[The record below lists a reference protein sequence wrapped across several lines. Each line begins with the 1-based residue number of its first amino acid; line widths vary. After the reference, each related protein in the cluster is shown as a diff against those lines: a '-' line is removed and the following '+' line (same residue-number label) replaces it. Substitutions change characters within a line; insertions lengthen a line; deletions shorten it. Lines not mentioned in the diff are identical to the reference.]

1 MIKYA
6 ICGNIASGKSE
17 VERILARMGYKILD
31 TDEVAHNLLH
41 EKSDIIK
48 KEFEGFDISE
58 NDKICR
64 KKLGKI
70 VFSDKKLKEKLE
82 NILHPLIKIKIEK
95 FFIDNENE
103 EKVFVAIRLL
113 FESGM
118 QDLFDKIIFI
128 YTDDRIRLKRLILRD
143 NYNEEYAKIRMNS
156 QISQDEKVLKSD
168 IIIYNNSSLEDLE
181 REIRD
186 LVL

>member
-1 MIKYA
+1 
-6 ICGNIASGKSE
+6 
-17 VERILARMGYKILD
+17 MGYKILD
-31 TDEVAHNLLH
+31 TDEVAHNLLKENSNIIIEQFSDYDIC
-41 EKSDIIK
+41 EKNG
-48 KEFEGFDISE
+48 EIS
-58 NDKICR
+58 R

-82 NILHPLIKIKIEK
+82 NILHPLVRIKIEEFYAK
-95 FFIDNENE
+95 NEDE
-103 EKVFVAIRLL
+103 EKVFVSIPQL

-128 YTDDRIRLKRLILRD
+128 YASDRIRLKRLILRD

-156 QISQDEKVLKSD
+156 QISQDEKIEKSD
-168 IIIYNNSSLEDLE
+168 IVIYNNSSLEDLE
-181 REIRD
+181 SEIKD